1 MKAIVVGAGVV
12 GMVCALRLAERGA
25 TVEVLDAEA
34 EGAWPT
40 RSASRAAAGMLGPL
54 SETMMEHHHVH
65 PLLVELGL
73 TSLDL
78 WRERGD
84 SLGLSTFP
92 PRGARLVGYPLEQ
105 LEALVNFAKAMGRRT
120 EERGEMVI
128 LPEEGALDP
137 AEALRA
143 LARALADS
151 GGSLR
156 RRAHVIEAHSGGV
169 TLADGARL
177 AADIAVLAPGAWG
190 ANLAA
195 PLAQL
200 EPMKGQLAEVESNAL
215 APGETLRG
223 PGVYAVGRAPGR
235 VVIGATMEPGRV
247 DLGTDVEAIADMME
261 RAEALSHALHNVKLV
276 RSWAGVRPMNPDWAP
291 RVTRTE
297 GLILAYGHSR
307 NGWLLAPVTAEIVAA
322 LAFGDEIKPLWAEF
336 GA

>member
-1 MKAIVVGAGVV
+1 
-12 GMVCALRLAERGA
+12 
-25 TVEVLDAEA
+25 
-34 EGAWPT
+34 
-40 RSASRAAAGMLGPL
+40 
-54 SETMMEHHHVH
+54 
-65 PLLVELGL
+65 
-73 TSLDL
+73 
-78 WRERGD
+78 
-84 SLGLSTFP
+84 
-92 PRGARLVGYPLEQ
+92 
-105 LEALVNFAKAMGRRT
+105 
-120 EERGEMVI
+120 MVI

-137 AEALRA
+137 AEALGA
-143 LARALADS
+143 LAHALTDR
-151 GGSLR
+151 GGSVR

-169 TLADGARL
+169 TLADGTRL
-177 AADIAVLAPGAWG
+177 AADIVVLAPGAWG

-195 PLAQL
+195 PLGQL
-200 EPMKGQLAEVESNAL
+200 EPMKGQLAEVDSNAL

-291 RVTRTE
+291 RITRSD
-297 GLILAYGHSR
+297 GVILAYGHSR

-322 LAFGDEIKPLWAEF
+322 LALGDEIKPLWAEF